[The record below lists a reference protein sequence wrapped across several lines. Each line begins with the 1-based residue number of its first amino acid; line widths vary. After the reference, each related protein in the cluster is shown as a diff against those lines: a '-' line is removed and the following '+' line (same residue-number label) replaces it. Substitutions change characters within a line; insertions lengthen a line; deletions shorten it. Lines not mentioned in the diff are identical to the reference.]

1 MGWLIGLL
9 FGAGLVIA
17 LPPLEFGVWSPA
29 SLRSRRRNGSA
40 RHWPAFID
48 DTASGLRAGL
58 SVPHAVWQAGSRLP
72 TAERSAFAAAAAR
85 WRDGEG
91 LEAALAELERS
102 IASLPFTQ
110 FVETLRVAVAHGG
123 SRLPTLLAELAENLR
138 NEQSL
143 LDDVRGRQATTVNSA
158 KVAVAAPWLVLAFTG
173 SRADV
178 RIAYASTTGLLVLIA
193 VAWVCFMSYL
203 AMRRLARLS
212 ALEVLK

>member
-9 FGAGLVIA
+9 FGAGLVVA
-17 LPPLEFGVWSPA
+17 LPPLDLAGWQIHAIPS
-29 SLRSRRRNGSA
+29 SRRRGTA

-58 SVPHAVWQAGSRLP
+58 SVPHAVWQAGTRLP
-72 TAERSAFAAAAAR
+72 SAERSAFDAAASR
-85 WRDGEG
+85 WRAGEG
-91 LEAALAELERS
+91 LESALVELEQS
-102 IASLPFTQ
+102 ISSLPFTQ

-178 RIAYASTTGLLVLIA
+178 RLAYASTTGVLVLIG